1 MRMITTQDEL
11 PSIGVLSF
19 FLYIR
24 YSILSSCRDINQ
36 TSCESRGCCYQELN
50 LEYNGPVCHRKIPSL
65 HSMRVLKN
73 EKGGSEEE
81 RPYND
86 STADL
91 EYSHPDN
98 LQPWPFTNLTE
109 ATQRRYKYRIRS
121 LAPHHLEIH
130 IHQGDIEDE
139 EVQRGF
145 SYLNFPLE
153 LQHWPT
159 TTNSFCICNP
169 HSYSY
174 GMPLM
179 FALCV

>member
-1 MRMITTQDEL
+1 MITTQDEL

-109 ATQRRYKYRIRS
+109 ATQHRYKYRIRS

>member
-1 MRMITTQDEL
+1 M
-11 PSIGVLSF
+11 SF

-73 EKGGSEEE
+73 QKGGEEE

-130 IHQGDIEDE
+130 IHQGDIE

>member
-1 MRMITTQDEL
+1 MITTQDEL

-65 HSMRVLKN
+65 HSMRVVKN
-73 EKGGSEEE
+73 ED
-81 RPYND
+81 D

-130 IHQGDIEDE
+130 IHQGDIEEE
-139 EVQRGF
+139 EVHTRIF
-145 SYLNFPLE
+145 LS
-153 LQHWPT
+153 
-159 TTNSFCICNP
+159 
-169 HSYSY
+169 
-174 GMPLM
+174 
-179 FALCV
+179 

>member
-1 MRMITTQDEL
+1 MLR
-11 PSIGVLSF
+11 VLSF
-19 FLYIR
+19 FLCSIYFFSSLSSR

-65 HSMRVLKN
+65 HSMRVVKN
-73 EKGGSEEE
+73 ED
-81 RPYND
+81 D

-130 IHQGDIEDE
+130 IHQEDIE
-139 EVQRGF
+139 EVQKV
-145 SYLNFPLE
+145 SYLIRRGKLSPRNIVQ

-174 GMPLM
+174 EMPLM